1 MCVSQR
7 RWTGYRG
14 PVSPALILLL
24 LPLSFLSSTPPLA
37 QGAII
42 IPENFSEPPV
52 LIYLPESHT
61 AFSHEDIYLP
71 CEASGNPTPT
81 FRWVKDG
88 EAFGSERHTSGTLQA
103 EDEEPLD
110 SYEGY
115 YRCYAS
121 NTLGT
126 AMTQAVHLIVEAQPV
141 LLKQQ
146 RVHKKANEGENMI
159 LACNPPQSSTPPH
172 IHWMDKRMVHI
183 KLNDRV
189 MVGLDGNL
197 YFSNL
202 LKTDSRNDYICN
214 AQYTSA
220 RTVLP
225 NTAVTLTVMQS
236 NEVVHGRKPHLFSP
250 LGSHSSVQALRGH
263 TVVLECLP
271 SGLPTPKVEWK
282 KKDGRMEETSGRVDS
297 DSHGRWFRFASIEQN
312 DDGEY
317 ECRAFNTHGSISHSF
332 SLTVEAPPYWVKEPQ
347 SLRYAPGETVRLECQ
362 AEGIPTP
369 LITWSINGELLSDVD
384 DDPRRSVFGGVII
397 LRDVVF
403 ADTAVY
409 QCEASNKHASILL
422 NTYLYVVELPPQI
435 LTSDGKVYKFT
446 EGEDGMMDCQ
456 SFGSPR
462 PHITWEGEDR
472 HPLLSD
478 PRVALLT
485 NGSIILSSVN
495 HEDRGEYSCSIKHSN
510 ISITAHLEIYNQT
523 VILNGPQDV
532 RVLRGS
538 SALLDCVFEKDPRL
552 VKYQIV
558 WKKAEQKMQE
568 SSPDDKHT
576 IFGNG
581 TLKVTNIQSDDSA
594 RYSCEVI
601 TTLGSVTASGS
612 ITVVAR
618 PDPPEDLSLSDVAD
632 HSLTLSW
639 VSGNTHN
646 SPIIEFI
653 VEAREEQ
660 HSEEGRWKWE
670 EWKRVPGE
678 FNHLELTLHPYCTYR
693 FRVIAINEIGHS
705 DPSHP
710 SDHQNTPPAVPDRNP
725 TGVRSDS
732 TDQKTLTIT
741 WDEMDKRFHYGEG
754 FKYHVS
760 WREAGRSDAQ
770 WNHADVPSPPYVI
783 NNTGTYTPFE
793 IKVQAVNGL
802 GGAPIPEPEIGYS
815 GEEEPEEAPTGIS
828 TAVMDSTVRVSW
840 EEAKNVRG
848 LLLGY
853 KIYIQRLG
861 PQGGRGRRSLGKL
874 HQDRDEKLERARE
887 RDRGSQEVMVHGM
900 KTSEEVTGL
909 RLYSR
914 YELSVTAF
922 NSKGEGPRS
931 SLHLFST
938 PEGAPGPPASLR
950 LESPSE
956 KSMILY
962 WSPPEET
969 NGVLMGYKVHY
980 QQDLE
985 NSKMQIMDILDPAV
999 THIELTSLDPSSH
1012 YIFKVIAFTIKDGP
1026 PITRRGATMLDGV
1039 PPSLINIVS
1048 NSTSLNL
1055 SWVPGERNKNHGFTI
1070 RYLRK
1075 SPGYDWLD
1083 SEVVNS
1089 TQGFYLLTG
1098 LHPGSQYHLMIRHG
1112 NDTQWEN
1119 VTSTLGAVPS
1129 EMPGGF
1135 AARGWLIG
1143 LIAAILLLVL
1153 ILLIL
1158 CLIKRSKG
1166 GKYAVKDKEDK
1177 EVDSEARPMKD
1188 ETFGEYSDVDEKRS
1202 GSQPSLCGESKLGSD
1217 DSLAEYGDSVDIQ
1230 FNEDGSFIG
1239 QYSNRGP
1246 APPGH
1251 ESSGPASPVNAVPPP
1266 PIAPSMS
1273 TILNRPS

>member
-1 MCVSQR
+1 MCVSQ
-7 RWTGYRG
+7 WTGYRG
-14 PVSPALILLL
+14 PVSPALPLLL
-24 LPLSFLSSTPPLA
+24 LPLLLSFFSSTPPLA
-37 QGAII
+37 QGAIS
-42 IPENFSEPPV
+42 IPENYQVHNMSEPPE
-52 LIYLPESHT
+52 LTKLPHSYT
-61 AFSHEDIYLP
+61 AFSHEDINLP
-71 CEASGNPTPT
+71 CEATGNPTPT

-88 EAFGSERHTSGTLQA
+88 EAFGSEREEFGTLKAQ
-103 EDEEPLD
+103 DEEETLD
-110 SYEGY
+110 SYGGY

-126 AMTQAVHLIVEAQPV
+126 AMTQSVHLTVEPQPV

-146 RVHKKANEGENMI
+146 RVDKKANEGDSMI
-159 LACNPPQSSTPPH
+159 LACNPPNSSTPPH
-172 IHWMDKRMVHI
+172 IHWMDRRMVHI
-183 KLNDRV
+183 KLNNRV

-202 LKTDSRNDYICN
+202 IKTDSRSDYICN
-214 AQYTSA
+214 AQYTLA

-225 NTAVTLTVMQS
+225 LPAVHLTVMQS
-236 NEVVHGRKPHLFSP
+236 NDLVHGKKPDFFHP
-250 LGSHSSVQALRGH
+250 VGSHSSVQALRGDS
-263 TVVLECLP
+263 VVLECLP
-271 SGLPTPKVEWK
+271 KGLPTPKVAWK
-282 KKDGRMEETSGRVDS
+282 KKDGSLEETSGRVDS
-297 DSHGRWFRFASIEQN
+297 DSHGRWFRFDSIEQN

-317 ECRAFNTHGSISHSF
+317 ECIASNNQGSVSHSF
-332 SLTVEAPPYWVKEPQ
+332 TLTVEAPPYWVKAPQ
-347 SLRYAPGETVRLECQ
+347 SLRYAPGETVRLDCQ

-369 LITWSINGELLSDVD
+369 KISWSINGELLSDVD
-384 DDPRRSVFGGVII
+384 DDHRRSVSGGVMI

-409 QCEASNKHASILL
+409 QCVASNKHGSILL

-435 LTSDGKVYKFT
+435 LTSDAKVYKFT
-446 EGEDGMMDCQ
+446 EGGSVVMDCE

-472 HPLLSD
+472 LPLLSD

-485 NGSIILSSVN
+485 NGSIIVSDVS
-495 HEDRGEYSCSIKHSN
+495 HEDSGEYSCSIKHSN
-510 ISITAHLEIYNQT
+510 ISISAHLEVYNQT

-532 RVLRGS
+532 RVLREK
-538 SALLDCVFEKDPRL
+538 SALLDCVFQKDPRL
-552 VKYQIV
+552 IKYQIV
-558 WKKAEQKMQE
+558 WKKAEHKMQE

-576 IFGNG
+576 IFDNG

-601 TTLGSVTASGS
+601 TALGSVTASGS

-618 PDPPEDLSLSDVAD
+618 PDPPEGLSLSDVAD

-639 VSGNTHN
+639 NPGKTHN

-653 VEAREEQ
+653 VEASEEQ
-660 HSEEGRWKWE
+660 HTEHGRWRWE
-670 EWKRVPGE
+670 EWEKVPGE
-678 FNHLELTLHPYCTYR
+678 FNHLNLTLHPYCTYR
-693 FRVIAINEIGHS
+693 FRVFAVNEIGRS
-705 DPSHP
+705 DASHF
-710 SDHQNTPPAVPDRNP
+710 SDHHKTPPAVPDRNP
-725 TGVRSDS
+725 SGVRSES
-732 TDQKTLTIT
+732 TDPKTMIIT
-741 WDEMDKRFHYGEG
+741 WDEMDKRFHSGEG

-760 WREAGRSDAQ
+760 WRGGGDTQ
-770 WNHADVPSPPYVI
+770 WNHADVATPPYVI
-783 NNTGTYTPFE
+783 NDTGTYTPFE
-793 IKVQAVNGL
+793 IKVQAVNDV
-802 GGAPIPEPEIGYS
+802 GGAPTPEPEIGYS
-815 GEEEPEEAPTGIS
+815 GEDEPQEAPTNVS
-828 TAVMDSTVRVSW
+828 TDVKDSTVTVKW
-840 EEAKNVRG
+840 KEAQNVRG

-853 KIYIQRLG
+853 KIYLQRLG
-861 PQGGRGRRSLGKL
+861 LEVSRVRRSLGKQ
-874 HQDRDEKLERARE
+874 HQEREDKLERARE
-887 RDRGSQEVMVHGM
+887 RDREVVVHGI

-914 YELSVTAF
+914 YELSVAAF

-931 SLHLFST
+931 PPHRFST
-938 PEGAPGPPASLR
+938 PQGAPGPPASFR
-950 LESPSE
+950 LESTSE

-969 NGVLMGYKVHY
+969 NGILTGYVVQYRK
-980 QQDLE
+980 DLE
-985 NSKMQIMDILDPAV
+985 NSLLQMEAIKDPAV
-999 THIELTSLDPSSH
+999 THFELDSLDPSSH
-1012 YIFKVIAFTIKDGP
+1012 YIFNVIAKTILEGP
-1026 PITRRGATMLDGV
+1026 PITRRGATALDGV
-1039 PPSLINIVS
+1039 APSHINIVPS
-1048 NSTSLNL
+1048 NTSLNL
-1055 SWVPGERNKNHGFTI
+1055 SWVHGERFRNHGFII
-1070 RYLRK
+1070 RYRRK
-1075 SPGYDWLD
+1075 SPGCDWLD

-1089 TQGFYLLTG
+1089 TQGVYLLKG
-1098 LHPGSQYHLMIRHG
+1098 LLPGSEYHLMI

-1119 VTSTLGAVPS
+1119 VTHTKGAAPS
-1129 EMPGGF
+1129 VMPGGF

-1177 EVDSEARPMKD
+1177 EGDSEARPMKD
-1188 ETFGEYSDVDEKRS
+1188 ETFGEYSDADEKRS
-1202 GSQPSLCGESKLGSD
+1202 ESQPSLCGESKLGSD

-1251 ESSGPASPVNAVPPP
+1251 ESSGPASPDNGVPLP

-1273 TILNRPS
+1273 TILDRPS

>member
-1 MCVSQR
+1 MIHSAAVGIQKEKKRHEQMNCRV
-7 RWTGYRG
+7 
-14 PVSPALILLL
+14 
-24 LPLSFLSSTPPLA
+24 
-37 QGAII
+37 
-42 IPENFSEPPV
+42 SEPPE
-52 LIYLPESHT
+52 LTKLPHSYT
-61 AFSHEDIYLP
+61 AFSHEDINLP
-71 CEASGNPTPT
+71 CEATGNPTPT

-88 EAFGSERHTSGTLQA
+88 EAFGSEREEFGTLRAQ
-103 EDEEPLD
+103 DEEETLD
-110 SYEGY
+110 SYGGY
-115 YRCYAS
+115 YRS
-121 NTLGT
+121 
-126 AMTQAVHLIVEAQPV
+126 QPV

-146 RVHKKANEGENMI
+146 RVDKKANEGDSMI
-159 LACNPPQSSTPPH
+159 LACNPPNSSTPPH
-172 IHWMDKRMVHI
+172 IHWMDRRMVHI

-202 LKTDSRNDYICN
+202 IKTDSRRDYFCN
-214 AQYTSA
+214 AQYTAA

-225 NTAVTLTVMQS
+225 LPAVHLTVMQS
-236 NEVVHGRKPHLFSP
+236 NDLVHSKKPDFFHP
-250 LGSHSSVQALRGH
+250 VGSHSSVQALRGH
-263 TVVLECLP
+263 SVVLECLP
-271 SGLPTPKVEWK
+271 KGLPTPKIEWK
-282 KKDGRMEETSGRVDS
+282 KKDGSLEETSGRVDS
-297 DSHGRWFRFASIEQN
+297 DSHGRWFRFDSIEQN

-317 ECRAFNTHGSISHSF
+317 ECIASNNHGSVSHSF
-332 SLTVEAPPYWVKEPQ
+332 TLTVEAPPYWVKESQ

-369 LITWSINGELLSDVD
+369 KISWSINGELLSDVD
-384 DDPRRSVFGGVII
+384 DDPRRSVSGGVMI

-409 QCEASNKHASILL
+409 QCVASNEHGSILL
-422 NTYLYVVELPPQI
+422 NIYLYVVELPPQI
-435 LTSDGKVYKFT
+435 LTSDAKVYKFT
-446 EGEDGMMDCQ
+446 EGGSVVMDCE

-472 HPLLSD
+472 LPLLSD

-485 NGSIILSSVN
+485 NGSIIVSDVS
-495 HEDRGEYSCSIKHSN
+495 HEDSGEYSCSIKHSN
-510 ISITAHLEIYNQT
+510 ISISAHLEVYNQT

-538 SALLDCVFEKDPRL
+538 SALLDCVFQKDPRL
-552 VKYQIV
+552 IKYQIV
-558 WKKAEQKMQE
+558 WKKAEHKMQE

-576 IFGNG
+576 IFDNG

-594 RYSCEVI
+594 PYSCEVI
-601 TTLGSVTASGS
+601 TALGSVTASGS

-618 PDPPEDLSLSDVAD
+618 PDPPEGLSLSDVAD

-639 VSGNTHN
+639 NQGKTHN

-660 HSEEGRWKWE
+660 HTEDGRWRWE

-693 FRVIAINEIGHS
+693 FRVFAINEIGRS
-705 DPSHP
+705 EPSHF
-710 SDHQNTPPAVPDRNP
+710 SDHHKTPPAVPDRNP
-725 TGVRSDS
+725 SGVRSES
-732 TDQKTLTIT
+732 TDPKTMIIT
-741 WDEMDKRFHYGEG
+741 WDEMDKRFHSGEG

-760 WREAGRSDAQ
+760 WRAVSDAQ
-770 WNHADVPSPPYVI
+770 WNHADVLTPPYVI
-783 NNTGTYTPFE
+783 NDTGTYTPFE
-793 IKVQAVNGL
+793 IKVQAVNDV
-802 GGAPIPEPEIGYS
+802 GGAPTPEPEIGYS
-815 GEEEPEEAPTGIS
+815 GEDEPQEAPTNVS
-828 TAVMDSTVRVSW
+828 TKVIDSTVIVKW
-840 EEAKNVRG
+840 KEAQNVRG

-853 KIYIQRLG
+853 KIYLQRLG
-861 PQGGRGRRSLGKL
+861 PQGGRVRRSLGKQ
-874 HQDRDEKLERARE
+874 HQEREDKLERVRE
-887 RDRGSQEVMVHGM
+887 RDRQVAVHGM

-914 YELSVTAF
+914 YELSVAAF

-931 SLHLFST
+931 PPHHFST
-938 PEGAPGPPASLR
+938 PQGVTL

-969 NGVLMGYKVHY
+969 NGILKGYVVQY
-980 QQDLE
+980 REDLE
-985 NSKMQIMDILDPAV
+985 NSLLEMEYIDDPTATHFELD
-999 THIELTSLDPSSH
+999 SLDPRSH
-1012 YIFKVIAFTIKDGP
+1012 YIFNLIASTVLEGP
-1026 PITRRGATMLDGV
+1026 PITRRGATALDGV
-1039 PPSLINIVS
+1039 APSHINIVPS
-1048 NSTSLNL
+1048 NTSLNL
-1055 SWVPGERNKNHGFTI
+1055 SWVHGERFRNHGFII
-1070 RYLRK
+1070 RYRRK
-1075 SPGYDWLD
+1075 SPGCVWLD

-1089 TQGFYLLTG
+1089 TQGSYSLKGLL
-1098 LHPGSQYHLMIRHG
+1098 PGSEYHLKI
-1112 NDTQWEN
+1112 NDTH
-1119 VTSTLGAVPS
+1119 TYAHTPS
-1129 EMPGGF
+1129 VIPGGF

-1158 CLIKRSKG
+1158 CLIKRSRG

-1177 EVDSEARPMKD
+1177 EGDSEARPMKD
-1188 ETFGEYSDVDEKRS
+1188 NTFGEYRSLESDADEKRS
-1202 GSQPSLCGESKLGSD
+1202 ESQPSLCGESKLGSD

-1251 ESSGPASPVNAVPPP
+1251 ESSGPPLRTTASRLPPSLRPCP
-1266 PIAPSMS
+1266 PSSTDLEDERSDDYARQDGAAGGRDEGAPLPASARVGEKDCVRMRDAM
-1273 TILNRPS
+1273 TQT